1 MTDENKLRFQEGLQA
16 FDNARRRAFFAR
28 VINTIR
34 GRPTELLSFEEIR
47 ARLRIHVEHY
57 RGLHDVPLAQ
67 IAGSVGRFHQF
78 TREFLPRRAESRERW
93 SRIYAEAIGLRG
105 LPPIEV
111 YQIDDVYFVR
121 DGNHR
126 VSVARQLGLDTIQA
140 HVTELRAPI
149 GLRPDLTPEEL
160 DATVCYADFLRYVGP
175 MLPPIAPGTFKL
187 THPTAYN
194 DLIGH
199 VFLYQAVESRNIGQP
214 LSLPQAAQGWY
225 RDVYMPVVEAIR
237 EYEVLPRLFPDSSE
251 ADLYLWLTNN
261 LRDLADEHDLLQDPQ
276 ALDDFLVSFLREHDI
291 PLPQHAGGKT

>member
-1 MTDENKLRFQEGLQA
+1 MTDEDKLRYQEGLQA
-16 FDNARRRAFFAR
+16 FDSARRRAFFAAIMAR
-28 VINTIR
+28 IR

-57 RGLHDVPLAQ
+57 RGLHDIPLAQ
-67 IAGSVGRFHQF
+67 IAGSVGRLHQF
-78 TREFLPRRAESRERW
+78 TREFLPKRAASRERW

-126 VSVARQLGLDTIQA
+126 VSVARQMGLDSIQA

-160 DATVCYADFLRYVGP
+160 DATVCYADFLSYVGP
-175 MLPPIAPGTFKL
+175 MLPSIPPGTFKL

-199 VFLYQAVESRNIGQP
+199 VFLYQAVESQKAARP

-225 RDVYMPVVEAIR
+225 RDVYTPVVEAIR
-237 EYEVLPRLFPDSSE
+237 DYDVLPRLFPDATE
-251 ADLYLWLTNN
+251 TDLYLWLTNN
-261 LRDLADEHDLLQDPQ
+261 VRNLADEHDLPLDSRP
-276 ALDDFLVSFLREHDI
+276 LDDFLVEFLRENN
-291 PLPQHAGGKT
+291 LPVPDDAGSET